1 MENIISFIVFAAV
14 AGGAGYF
21 VYTRIMK
28 KRAKK
33 AAEEEGE

>member
-14 AGGAGYF
+14 AGGVGYF
-21 VYTRIMK
+21 VCTRIMK
-28 KRAKK
+28 KKAAK